1 MILGPDGLKSTPL
14 VRIPAKL
21 EVYEALIKAAEPLFN
36 LEGAVL
42 EDACKAH
49 LQNLALYDMMYNEC
63 KTIEAYLDAKR
74 EEVEA
79 SLHKHYLENSQR
91 QLGARDL
98 VMYIRGDPQVIEV
111 IQILLEVSHV
121 RRQLE
126 AIVEAFKTMGWS
138 LSNIVKLRVAQLD
151 HTTL

>member
-1 MILGPDGLKSTPL
+1 MFAGPEGLRRTPL
-14 VRIPAKL
+14 DKIPAKL
-21 EVYEALIKAAEPLFN
+21 EVYEILIKQAEKLFD

-42 EDACKAH
+42 EEACKAH
-49 LQNLALYDMMYNEC
+49 LSNLALYDMMYNEC
-63 KTIEAYLDAKR
+63 KTIEAFLEAKR

-79 SLHKHYLENSQR
+79 DKHKYYLENSQR

-98 VMYIRGDPQVIEV
+98 TMYIRSDPQVVEV
-111 IQILLEVSHV
+111 IQIMLEVAHI

-126 AIVEAFKTMGWS
+126 AIVEAFRTMGWS

-151 HTTL
+151 HTTI